1 MKLSNVRP
9 VLSALVLALSPAAL
23 LACSASPEPHA
34 TPDPDAGS
42 DGAAADSS
50 SASVPSADICNFL
63 LAKTCNGVD
72 PTPAQRDACKA
83 AFDVS
88 ATRGCKPYIDKGWAC
103 LSTKSPATA
112 LGCQLGELVVVDPT
126 CAESGTAMARCAGA
140 VSDPKCYGGSCT
152 SFTDCPTGWSCNEA
166 IGQCFD
172 NAHSCIGAPCSS
184 FTDCSTGTTCNKALK
199 LCTKN

>member
-1 MKLSNVRP
+1 MKLSS
-9 VLSALVLALSPAAL
+9 VLLAALAFSVSSASL
-23 LACSASPEPHA
+23 LACSGGSGTSQPH
-34 TPDPDAGS
+34 DDAGA
-42 DGAAADSS
+42 DGSTADSS
-50 SASVPSADICNFL
+50 SASVPSSDICNFL
-63 LAKTCNGVD
+63 LAKTCNGVP
-72 PTPAQRDACKA
+72 PTQQQRDTCKS

-88 ATRGCKPYIDKGWAC
+88 ANRGCKPYIDKGWGC
-103 LSTKSPATA
+103 LSSKDPSTA
-112 LGCQLGELVVVDPT
+112 LGCQLGELVVSDPT

-140 VSDPKCYGGSCT
+140 MSDPKCYGGSCT

-184 FTDCSTGTTCNKALK
+184 FTDCSTGTTCNQALK